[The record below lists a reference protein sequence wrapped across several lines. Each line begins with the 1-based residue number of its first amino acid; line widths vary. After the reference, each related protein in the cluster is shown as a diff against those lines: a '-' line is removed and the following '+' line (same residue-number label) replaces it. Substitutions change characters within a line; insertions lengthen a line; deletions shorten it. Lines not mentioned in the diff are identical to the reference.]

1 MAKSRQRIP
10 TPALVL
16 GLAGLLPF
24 FISAYLSFSADV
36 KSSATG
42 LLSLGAYG
50 AVILSFLGGI
60 RWGLVLNNK
69 AQVQKWA
76 PLMWSVVPSLIAW
89 PALLLPSRYM
99 LLVLVAGLLFQYAM
113 DNEAVKVK
121 KMPNWFG
128 RLRLILTTGA
138 VLLLIAGLLS
148 TIV

>member
-1 MAKSRQRIP
+1 M
-10 TPALVL
+10 
-16 GLAGLLPF
+16 
-24 FISAYLSFSADV
+24 

-121 KMPNWFG
+121 KMPNWFC
-128 RLRLILTTGA
+128 
-138 VLLLIAGLLS
+138 LLYTSPSPRDRTRSRMPSSA
-148 TIV
+148 